1 MCLSG
6 GMVLVFAVKALS
18 RLLNPPVGPSGRSF
32 PPPVL
37 GSPPHFLLLYPL
49 KSHPHHPPQS
59 CLRCSKVHSLI
70 CSFFFLFS

>member
-37 GSPPHFLLLYPL
+37 GSPPPT
-49 KSHPHHPPQS
+49 
-59 CLRCSKVHSLI
+59 
-70 CSFFFLFS
+70 FSSYIP